1 MNFFRDFK
9 SQKRGVSGVIT
20 AVLLIL
26 LVIAAIGILWVVV
39 QNFVQEGSSGV
50 TGAADCLTTSFEVVS
65 ASAESTIGDDA
76 TITIRKTAGSVALTE
91 IRISDGDKTLKG
103 TTANP
108 AVGVT
113 STTPTGANNGFGF
126 GEDIV
131 DVSIAF
137 DLADGTSCPL
147 ENLGSVTAE

>member
-65 ASAESTIGDDA
+65 ASGTSIVVRRTGGDA
-76 TITIRKTAGSVALTE
+76 VLTAIRVLGGTE
-91 IRISDGDKTLKG
+91 TKG
-103 TTANP
+103 TTDVTEHNP
-108 AVGVT
+108 AVGET
-113 STTPTGANNGFGF
+113 STASGFTAF
-126 GEDIV
+126 TAEDIV
-131 DVSIAF
+131 EVSIAY
-137 DLADGTSCPL
+137 DIGDTSCQL